1 MSFLDNF
8 KGKDKKKKNE
18 NPLKNVKNPFAQ
30 VGKAMT
36 GQNRKFAG
44 QGESLGGSRPG
55 KLLHMTIPEDGPVGV
70 QVEKRPNKSA
80 IVSLVVAGSQAEKA
94 GIQRGD
100 ILCYANTNGE
110 EEISYDGF
118 LQLAASKERP
128 LVFDVR
134 RVESKSSSSSAN
146 TTKESSADAY
156 ARKQAMIAAAEAREK
171 AHKQKMKPIPK
182 GKESTFAKQRT
193 VPSSK
198 QGSDTPLSEEA
209 KRAAA
214 QAKADESAHAA
225 QLGYN
230 PYETSRATAG
240 QARNATVAMT
250 HGTIANKDDKAP
262 NKPSAPPSLPSEA
275 VSPEFEDAYTLLVT
289 TNDETTVKSSI
300 NIMCKLIVNA
310 TTKGQDSS
318 EDSAKFR
325 KVRLS
330 NEKIKAAI
338 TDVNGG
344 LDLMQAVGFQLAED
358 DGETFL
364 VYPSGEPG
372 PDWLPESLEQMQSF
386 AKS

>member
-1 MSFLDNF
+1 M
-8 KGKDKKKKNE
+8 
-18 NPLKNVKNPFAQ
+18 
-30 VGKAMT
+30 
-36 GQNRKFAG
+36 
-44 QGESLGGSRPG
+44 
-55 KLLHMTIPEDGPVGV
+55 
-70 QVEKRPNKSA
+70 EKRPNKSA
-80 IVSLVVAGSQAEKA
+80 IVSLVVSGSQAEKA

-110 EEISYDGF
+110 EEITYEEF

-134 RVESKSSSSSAN
+134 RVQSKSTGNSN
-146 TTKESSADAY
+146 TKDASADAY

-182 GKESTFAKQRT
+182 GKETSFAKQRPD

-214 QAKADESAHAA
+214 QAKADEGAHAA

-250 HGTIANKDDKAP
+250 HGTIENKDDNAKAP
-262 NKPSAPPSLPSEA
+262 NKPSAPPSLPEA

-289 TNDETTVKSSI
+289 TNDETSVKSSI
-300 NIMCKLIVNA
+300 TIMCKLIVNA
-310 TTKGQDSS
+310 TTKGQDST

-330 NEKIKAAI
+330 NAKIKAAI

-358 DGETFL
+358 EGETFL
-364 VYPSGEPG
+364 VYPPGESG
-372 PDWLPESLEQMQSF
+372 PDWLPESLEQMQAF